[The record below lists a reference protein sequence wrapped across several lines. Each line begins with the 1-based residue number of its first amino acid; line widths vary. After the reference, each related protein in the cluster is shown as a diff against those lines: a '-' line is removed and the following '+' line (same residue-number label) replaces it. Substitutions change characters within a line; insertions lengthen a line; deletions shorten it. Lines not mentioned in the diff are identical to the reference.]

1 MSGIVNDLRGIPP
14 CVLCP
19 ANYLH
24 TMLTSLAL
32 VALWIGCGRALQLYE
47 LCPGGWNH
55 LVSVVKT
62 AAVATLIGVA
72 VSFALHG
79 VPPRILAALVL
90 SFGVASVL
98 AARASV
104 SWGLSRFR
112 KHPNFA
118 APIVIVGFNSMA
130 RYLCDQIEGLFRHC
144 KVVGFL
150 DPDSRTGNHNG
161 VPVLGS
167 LDEIPRLA
175 LAYANLELAI
185 VLPDSPPDVTNR
197 IIELCERNRVR
208 WHMVPALVR
217 SLPTGLRVD
226 NVGVIPLIGPQS
238 SNIQGLNFV
247 LKRICDVAVTAL
259 VLLIT
264 APIMLVAGAA
274 ILVFDGRPVLFRQ
287 TRIGLYG
294 KPFELLK
301 FRTMHTVS
309 SEAPHQA
316 YVRQWI
322 HGSPSANG

>member
-1 MSGIVNDLRGIPP
+1 
-14 CVLCP
+14 
-19 ANYLH
+19 
-24 TMLTSLAL
+24 
-32 VALWIGCGRALQLYE
+32 
-47 LCPGGWNH
+47 
-55 LVSVVKT
+55 
-62 AAVATLIGVA
+62 
-72 VSFALHG
+72 
-79 VPPRILAALVL
+79 
-90 SFGVASVL
+90 
-98 AARASV
+98 
-104 SWGLSRFR
+104 
-112 KHPNFA
+112 
-118 APIVIVGFNSMA
+118 
-130 RYLCDQIEGLFRHC
+130 
-144 KVVGFL
+144 
-150 DPDSRTGNHNG
+150 
-161 VPVLGS
+161 
-167 LDEIPRLA
+167 
-175 LAYANLELAI
+175 
-185 VLPDSPPDVTNR
+185 
-197 IIELCERNRVR
+197 
-208 WHMVPALVR
+208 MVPALVR

-322 HGSPSANG
+322 HGSPSANGKVYKMTDDSRITRVGRVLRRFSLDELPQLFNVLRGEMSLIGPRPALSYELDLYQDWHRSRLATLPGITGLWQVSGRNTLSFEEMVRLDIRYIEGWSLAEDLRIMVRTIPALFSGGGY